1 MLLKGLLCY
10 DTASVR
16 PPHLS
21 QNEAYLSDSAATSS
35 ANPDSRPRGR
45 GLGPLISLLPLVR
58 RYPWQL
64 LGAFVALVA
73 ASVATLAIPVGARVM
88 VDNGFSNES
97 ADSIDRAFAFL
108 MVLAVAMAVSSAT
121 RYYFVTRLGERVTAD
136 LRSDVFGNL
145 LMLAPQFYEKVRTG
159 EILSRLTADT
169 TLVRTVLTSSMSVA
183 LRNVFL
189 FFGGAVMA
197 ALTAPA
203 LSAMVLL
210 ALPLI
215 VLPLIGF
222 GRLIRG
228 LSRASQDRLADTG
241 AFASEALQAIK
252 VVQSFNHEDHDRL
265 RYSGVVERAY
275 DAARRHVTARSIM
288 TAVIITLAFA
298 SIVGVVWMGARAVIA
313 GDMSAGTL
321 TQFVIY
327 AIICAT
333 SMAALSEVW
342 GEFQMAAGAAERL
355 SELLHAES
363 EIVVSEQPVTLPA
376 PAQGRVTFD
385 AVAFRYPLRPEA
397 SAMDGFSLD
406 VAPGETVALV
416 GPSGAGK
423 STVFQL
429 LLRFYDPQTGTIR
442 IDGVDLKDAE
452 PEDFR
457 RRIAF
462 VPQETVVFGTSV
474 RDNIA
479 YGRPDATE
487 AEIRAAAEAAHAHEF
502 ICDMPD
508 GYDTELGERGVT
520 LSGGQRQRLVIARA
534 LLRDAPILL
543 LDEATSALDSES
555 EALVQAALDRLMA
568 GRTVLVIAHRLATV
582 TKADRI
588 IVMDGGK
595 MVAQGTHAEL
605 VAQGG
610 LYGRLA
616 RLQFDLD
623 ASDLTSNAETANEH
637 ETSDLATGHVAA
649 GS

>member
-1 MLLKGLLCY
+1 M
-10 DTASVR
+10 
-16 PPHLS
+16 
-21 QNEAYLSDSAATSS
+21 SDSSAISS
-35 ANPDSRPRGR
+35 PNPDSRPRGR
-45 GLGPLISLLPLVR
+45 GVGPLASLWPLVMN
-58 RYPWQL
+58 YPWQL
-64 LGAFVALVA
+64 FGAFVALIA
-73 ASVATLAIPVGARVM
+73 AAAATLAIGVGMRVV
-88 VDNGFSNES
+88 VDEGFSVES
-97 ADSIDRAFAFL
+97 TESIDRAFALL
-108 MVLAVAMAVSSAT
+108 MVVAVAMAIASAA
-121 RYYFVTRLGERVTAD
+121 RYFFVTRLGERVTAD
-136 LRSDVFGNL
+136 LRAKVFGNL
-145 LMLAPQFYEKVRTG
+145 LTLAPEFYEKVRTG

-183 LRNVFL
+183 LRNAIL
-189 FFGGAVMA
+189 FVGGSIMAVY
-197 ALTAPA
+197 TAPG
-203 LSAMVLL
+203 LSALVLV
-210 ALPLI
+210 ALPVI

-228 LSRASQDRLADTG
+228 LSRTSQDRLADTG

-252 VVQSFNHEDHDRL
+252 VVQSFNHEDHDRQ
-265 RYSGVVERAY
+265 RYTGVVEKAF
-275 DAARRHVTARSIM
+275 DAARRHVAARSVM
-288 TAVIITLAFA
+288 TAVVIALAFA
-298 SIVGVVWMGARAVIA
+298 SIVAVLWMGARAVVE
-313 GDMSAGTL
+313 GDMTGGTL
-321 TQFVIY
+321 TQFVFY
-327 AIICAT
+327 AILCAT

-355 SELLHAES
+355 SELLNAES
-363 EIVVSEQPVTLPA
+363 EIPVANNPTALPI
-376 PAQGRVTFD
+376 PSKGQVTFED
-385 AVAFRYPLRPEA
+385 VGFRYPLRPEA
-397 SAMDGFSLD
+397 SAMTGFSLD
-406 VAPGETVALV
+406 VSPGETVALV

-429 LLRFYDPQTGTIR
+429 LLRFYDPQTGRIK
-442 IDGVDLKDAE
+442 IDGVDLKDAD

-479 YGRPDATE
+479 YGRPDATKE
-487 AEIRAAAEAAHAHEF
+487 EVLAAAKAAHADEF
-502 ICDMPD
+502 IQQMPD

-588 IVMDGGK
+588 IVMDGGRI
-595 MVAQGTHAEL
+595 VAQGTHAEL

-623 ASDLTSNAETANEH
+623 RSQDVSGLEKEASQ
-637 ETSDLATGHVAA
+637 LAPGHAAA

>member
-1 MLLKGLLCY
+1 MG
-10 DTASVR
+10 
-16 PPHLS
+16 
-21 QNEAYLSDSAATSS
+21 
-35 ANPDSRPRGR
+35 
-45 GLGPLISLLPLVR
+45 LLPLVT
-58 RYPWQL
+58 RYHWQL

-97 ADSIDRAFAFL
+97 TESIDQAFAFL
-108 MVLAVAMAVSSAT
+108 MVLAVAMAVASAT

-136 LRSDVFGNL
+136 LRSQVFGNL
-145 LMLAPQFYEKVRTG
+145 LTLAPQFYEQVRTG

-169 TLVRTVLTSSMSVA
+169 TLVRVVLTSSMSVA

-189 FFGGAVMA
+189 FFGGAIMA

-215 VLPLIGF
+215 VLPLIAF

-228 LSRASQDRLADTG
+228 LSRATQDRLADTG

-252 VVQSFNHEDHDRL
+252 VVQSFNHEDHDRR
-265 RYSGVVERAY
+265 RYEGVVERAY
-275 DAARRHVTARSIM
+275 EAARRHVTARSFM

-298 SIVGVVWMGARAVIA
+298 SIVGVLWMGARAVIA
-313 GDMSAGTL
+313 GDMTAGTL

-363 EIVVSEQPVTLPA
+363 EIIVADTPAVLPV
-376 PAQGRVTFD
+376 PAQGRVTFED
-385 AVAFRYPLRPEA
+385 VGFRYPLRPEA
-397 SAMDGFSLD
+397 SAMTGFSVD
-406 VAPGETVALV
+406 VSPGETVALV

-429 LLRFYDPQTGTIR
+429 LLRFYDPQTGRIK
-442 IDGVDLKDAE
+442 IDGVDLKDAD

-479 YGRPDATE
+479 YGRPDATNE
-487 AEIRAAAEAAHAHEF
+487 EVLAAAKAAHADEF
-502 ICDMPD
+502 IQQMPD

-588 IVMDGGK
+588 IVMDGGRI
-595 MVAQGTHAEL
+595 VAQGTHAEL

-623 ASDLTSNAETANEH
+623 GSQDLSNVEKEASQ
-637 ETSDLATGHVAA
+637 LASGHAAA

>member
-1 MLLKGLLCY
+1 MLPTGLLCY
-10 DTASVR
+10 DTATDR
-16 PPHLS
+16 PRAPC
-21 QNEAYLSDSAATSS
+21 QKRPFLSDTAAISS
-35 ANPDSRPRGR
+35 PNPDSRPRGR
-45 GLGPLISLLPLVR
+45 GFKPLFSLLPLVT

-64 LGAFVALVA
+64 AGALGALVA
-73 ASVATLAIPVGARVM
+73 ATVATLAIPVGVRGM
-88 VDNGFSNES
+88 VDNGFSAES
-97 ADSIDRAFAFL
+97 AESIDQAFAFL
-108 MVLAVAMAVSSAT
+108 MVLAVAMAIASAT
-121 RYYFVTRLGERVTAD
+121 RYFFVTRLGERVTAD
-136 LRSDVFGNL
+136 LRSQVFGNL
-145 LMLAPQFYEKVRTG
+145 LTLAPQFYETVRTG

-169 TLVRTVLTSSMSVA
+169 TLVRVVLTSSMSVA

-197 ALTAPA
+197 ALTAPG

-210 ALPLI
+210 ALPVI

-252 VVQSFNHEDHDRL
+252 VVQSFNHEEHDRL
-265 RYSGVVERAY
+265 RYAGVVERAY
-275 DAARRHVTARSIM
+275 DAARRHVTARSFM
-288 TAVIITLAFA
+288 TAVIIALAFA
-298 SIVGVVWMGARAVIA
+298 SIVGVLWMGARAVIA
-313 GDMSAGTL
+313 GDMTGGTL
-321 TQFVIY
+321 SQFIIY

-355 SELLHAES
+355 SELLTAKS
-363 EIVVSEQPVTLPA
+363 DIDVPASPMALPVPS
-376 PAQGRVTFD
+376 QGRVTFD
-385 AVAFRYPLRPEA
+385 DVAFRYPLRPEA
-397 SAMDGFSLD
+397 PAMDGFSLD
-406 VAPGETVALV
+406 VASGETVALV

-429 LLRFYDPQTGTIR
+429 LLRFYDPQRGSIR
-442 IDGVDLKDAE
+442 IDGVDLKTAD

-479 YGRPDATE
+479 YGRPDATDE
-487 AEIRAAAEAAHAHEF
+487 EIQAAAEAAHAHEF
-502 ICDMPD
+502 ICQMPD

-588 IVMDGGK
+588 IVMDGGRI
-595 MVAQGTHAEL
+595 VAQGTHAEL
-605 VAQGG
+605 VAEGG

-616 RLQFDLD
+616 RLQFDVD
-623 ASDLTSNAETANEH
+623 ESDPVMTQDDETAN
-637 ETSDLATGHVAA
+637 AVAGHAAA